1 MPKVRVL
8 VANSPGL
15 MRDLVLATLENQS
28 DIEILQNDAPENLV
42 PAELPECVERSHPD
56 FLLITLDDKGGHGQR
71 RVCENLLKQFPALK
85 ILVLARHS
93 DRCVL
98 YRINARVYSTA
109 VAMSEEGI
117 LNVLRGQPGKRTH
130 ANRALKKAS

>member
-1 MPKVRVL
+1 
-8 VANSPGL
+8 
-15 MRDLVLATLENQS
+15 MRDLVLATLEDQP
-28 DIEILQNDAPENLV
+28 DVEILQNDVREN
-42 PAELPECVERSHPD
+42 PATSEVSELIDRLRPD
-56 FLLITLDDKGGHGQR
+56 FLLVTLDDKDGHGQR

-98 YRINARVYSTA
+98 YRINSRVYSTA

-117 LNVLRGQPGKRTH
+117 LNVLRGQHNKRAR
-130 ANRALKKAS
+130 ANRDLKKAS